1 MSERQYCTRKK
12 LAEKK
17 KCFRT
22 DKLTDIERSKYQ
34 EEYQESKKY
43 PLCGLR
49 KMKHPRKSTIAA
61 IGAGNW

>member
-1 MSERQYCTRKK
+1 MSKRQYCTRKK
-12 LAEKK
+12 TFGEEQF
-17 KCFRT
+17 FRT
-22 DKLTDIERSKYQ
+22 DKLTDIEKSKG
-34 EEYQESKKY
+34 EYQEPKKY